1 MRVAGLVI
9 LSLAACKSS
18 GHNDAAPTPTL
29 PSSSADRAA
38 ALTGPVEFSTEPPQ
52 RLDSFSALPLSFA
65 EDYRKSIIAL
75 EGRIVPIQVEPAD
88 LRQPALYGF
97 NVIIDGGNRSF
108 IVDGDE
114 QLGYRLFVDLDGD
127 GDLQEE
133 EPRHFIA
140 NNGPPT
146 VVLEPTLVFQIRAPQ
161 PRDPLPFSVWKSDQ
175 TLRRGT
181 AKLEDR

>member
-1 MRVAGLVI
+1 
-9 LSLAACKSS
+9 SLAACKSS

-140 NNGPPT
+140 NNG
-146 VVLEPTLVFQIRAPQ
+146 
-161 PRDPLPFSVWKSDQ
+161 
-175 TLRRGT
+175 
-181 AKLEDR
+181 